1 MAKEVNRVATTVR
14 TETGK
19 GAARRA
25 RREGLFPAVLYGHNT
40 DPQHLLI
47 KAQEFA
53 TVLRNHGLNALVTLD
68 IEGTDQVALTRQV
81 DVHPT
86 RDYIQHVDLLVIRRG
101 EKVIVEVPVVIE
113 GEPAPQTLVLQ
124 DSTYIEIEADA
135 MALPDQIVVSI
146 EGREAG
152 TNITADQVSLPEGA
166 SLISDPELLVV
177 SVNEAPTADQLA
189 GEELDEDADATEEAS
204 TEE

>member
-1 MAKEVNRVATTVR
+1 MANEVNRVATTVR

-101 EKVIVEVPVVIE
+101 EKVIVEVPLLIE

-146 EGREAG
+146 EGLEAG